1 MTARLRRT
9 TAVTVAAG
17 CTLAL
22 AATALG
28 ARQLSTPLPS
38 LASMAIAVSDFQ
50 SGAADRAAG
59 DRDKRRPAGV
69 HAPLRSGR
77 ADRRHALSHRGR
89 RGGAST
95 PTPSRPRATSC
106 SCRTSS
112 APSRDGA
119 RSRRASP
126 RVSPPARRASSRS
139 SKTITSPPVALD
151 AGSLSLAVTI
161 VTNQGRLPIAV
172 DVVQADR
179 ALSVIILAG
188 MFGQRIA
195 HGDAAR
201 PAAAAEAHIKA
212 AFTVSSS
219 AAPTISGQAQQGQT
233 LSVDEGSWTG
243 APSSFSY
250 VWARCDSTGTTCTP
264 IDGATDKT
272 YTLTS
277 ADSGSTVRV
286 TVTGGQHRQLA
297 TGGVGSDRSREPS
310 PTSPSRG
317 RPAGRRVR
325 ACGGGGSVSGARGE

>member
-22 AATALG
+22 AATAMG

-50 SGAADRAAG
+50 SGAAIVQQA
-59 DRDKRRPAGV
+59 
-69 HAPLRSGR
+69 
-77 ADRRHALSHRGR
+77 
-89 RGGAST
+89 T
-95 PTPSRPRATSC
+95 ATSGGQPVYM
-106 SCRTSS
+106 RRFGAGARIGGMPYLIVVDEVGLYANAESS
-112 APSRDGA
+112 ARDFVLLQNQFGTKSV
-119 RSRRASP
+119 RSAFAKGFAKGFTSGSKGKLK
-126 RVSPPARRASSRS
+126 VV
-139 SKTITSPPVALD
+139 KTITSPPVALD
-151 AGSLSLAVTI
+151 AGSLSLAVTV

-195 HGDAAR
+195 HGDAAHL
-201 PAAAAEAHIKA
+201 AAAAEAHIKA

-250 VWARCDSTGTTCTP
+250 VWARCDSTGSTCTP

-286 TVTGGQHRQLA
+286 TVTGA
-297 TGGVGSDRSREPS
+297 NT
-310 PTSPSRG
+310 
-317 RPAGRRVR
+317 
-325 ACGGGGSVSGARGE
+325 VSSQQAVSAVTAAVS